1 MSDLKKM
8 NGGERQGGFAR
19 SNCEE
24 RGREGREEK
33 IMGESG

>member
-1 MSDLKKM
+1 MSDMKKKK
-8 NGGERQGGFAR
+8 GGERQGGFAR
-19 SNCEE
+19 RNSEE